1 VNIEGGVITSKR
13 QAVRI
18 FANSTTNTGAL
29 NISGGDFTGRVIVQN
44 ASAKANKAALD
55 ITGGTFNANEYK
67 SDVLYVGGSSSAEID
82 INATVSGGTFKGEIT
97 ETNVKGFISGGKFV
111 MDVTEFCVFGY
122 KAEQSGEFYE
132 VIALTQLEEYAIV
145 DGELTEFV
153 NANVIEV
160 GTLTYQRTIKP
171 ENLNKWQ
178 PLFVPFEIPVEMLVK
193 MGYDVAYFNDFRET
207 LDEDNNVLPDQAIV
221 ELVKIKRGT
230 LKANHPYAIK
240 AKTSEALNMKLKLTN
255 AKLYQ
260 SDSKYHHRVEC
271 SSATKRFEFMGTYKA
286 GTKEDL
292 VGADGT
298 VYVMSGGGLK
308 SLKNGGTFGAFRLYM
323 TITHK
328 DGSPYIESNESSA
341 RTIRLEVIGEENEN
355 GETIIYDVVGT
366 EQKSEAIFDMQGRR
380 VQEPQKGSL
389 YIVNGKKVMY

>member
-1 VNIEGGVITSKR
+1 MQNPSDGENK
-13 QAVRI
+13 
-18 FANSTTNTGAL
+18 NTKDVKGSIA
-29 NISGGDFTGRVIVQN
+29 ISGGKVGVLSLEPSANFKASVTGGHVGEISYFQTAEGRDLVEFV
-44 ASAKANKAALD
+44 
-55 ITGGTFNANEYK
+55 TGGTF
-67 SDVLYVGGSSSAEID
+67 G
-82 INATVSGGTFKGEIT
+82 
-97 ETNVKGFISGGKFV
+97 
-111 MDVTEFCVFGY
+111 MDVTKFCVLGY
-122 KAEQSGEFYE
+122 KAEQSGNFYE

-160 GTLTYQRTIKP
+160 GTLTYQRTIKSA
-171 ENLNKWQ
+171 NLDKWQ
-178 PLFVPFEIPVEMLVK
+178 PLFVPFEIPVEDLVK

-207 LDEDNNVLPDQAIV
+207 LDEDNNVIPDQAIV

-240 AKTSEALNMKLKLTN
+240 AKTSEALNMTLVLTN

-286 GTKEDL
+286 GKKEDL

-298 VYVMSGGGLK
+298 VYVMSGGGLM
-308 SLKNGGTFGAFRLYM
+308 SLNNVAMLGAFRLYM